1 MRRGN
6 AGKTA
11 LRNPASGPQCDCAS
25 PRVPFIPN
33 QTMQLQRRQ
42 IYPLI
47 TEVSISTLL
56 SLSLSTHPLP
66 IPFAP
71 LHSSGS
77 PPRPFH
83 LRRRR
88 EWSCSASG
96 RRTPSW
102 TSCSSSP
109 PASAPPSP
117 PPPPRRWAGAAL
129 SPFCSATQFG
139 SRARCRLLG
148 K

>member
-56 SLSLSTHPLP
+56 SLSFSLPTRYQSPSLRSTPPDLRP
-66 IPFAP
+66 AP
-71 LHSSGS
+71 SISGAG
-77 PPRPFH
+77 
-83 LRRRR
+83 
-88 EWSCSASG
+88 EN
-96 RRTPSW
+96 
-102 TSCSSSP
+102 
-109 PASAPPSP
+109 
-117 PPPPRRWAGAAL
+117 GAAL
-129 SPFCSATQFG
+129 HRDGGHQAGRAALPRRPPPLHPRRHLLRAGGLALLSRPSALLLNLVP
-139 SRARCRLLG
+139 ARDVDS
-148 K
+148 